1 MVKKKHLLNNLRDYS
16 ADEIAQ
22 AVYNGEVT
30 IYELSHNS
38 AGAFSPL
45 LRRRVEEI
53 LSSLQKGSDTHE
65 EEEDAS
71 IDIYNTASDEETI
84 VDASPAKSH
93 VKMASGTSYIPT
105 LTMSANTERDEETI
119 DDASSEEKD
128 KWEKKITYIN
138 KNPET
143 MIESPNVTPVPQDYN
158 DNQADDNNNYGN
170 DDDED
175 FEEEDSETDK
185 DSTVEV
191 GQALFS
197 APFSFKGR
205 IRRLEYGLSNIVG
218 NIILSV
224 MNSIL
229 FYLVNKAEQDSASGL
244 DAAVF
249 GIFYIITLI
258 PVLWFLIAQTTK
270 RCHDIGISG
279 WWQILLD
286 IPPLPIVLLL
296 IPGNKGSN
304 KYGNDPK

>member
-53 LSSLQKGSDTHE
+53 LSSLQKGTDTHE
-65 EEEDAS
+65 EEEDAT
-71 IDIYNTASDEETI
+71 IDINNTASDEETI

-105 LTMSANTERDEETI
+105 PTMSAHTESDEERI

-128 KWEKKITYIN
+128 KWEKKIPYIN

-175 FEEEDSETDK
+175 FEEEDSETDE

-218 NIILSV
+218 NIIGFV
-224 MNSIL
+224 MISI
-229 FYLVNKAEQDSASGL
+229 VNKAEQEFVSEL
-244 DAAVF
+244 DTVVIW
-249 GIFYIITLI
+249 IFFFIILI
-258 PVLWFLIAQTTK
+258 PLLWFLIAQTTK

-279 WWQILLD
+279 WWQIIIVF
-286 IPPLPIVLLL
+286 IPILSIVLLL

>member
-16 ADEIAQ
+16 ANEIAQ

-38 AGAFSPL
+38 AGVFSPL

-71 IDIYNTASDEETI
+71 IDINDTASDEETI

-105 LTMSANTERDEETI
+105 PTMSAHTESDEERI

-128 KWEKKITYIN
+128 KWEKKIPYIN

-175 FEEEDSETDK
+175 FEEEDSETDE

-218 NIILSV
+218 NIIGFV
-224 MNSIL
+224 MIL
-229 FYLVNKAEQDSASGL
+229 IVNKAEQEFVSELDS
-244 DAAVF
+244 VVIW
-249 GIFYIITLI
+249 IFYFIILI
-258 PVLWFLIAQTTK
+258 PLLWFLIAQTTK

-279 WWQILLD
+279 WWQIIIVL
-286 IPPLPIVLLL
+286 IPILSIVLLL